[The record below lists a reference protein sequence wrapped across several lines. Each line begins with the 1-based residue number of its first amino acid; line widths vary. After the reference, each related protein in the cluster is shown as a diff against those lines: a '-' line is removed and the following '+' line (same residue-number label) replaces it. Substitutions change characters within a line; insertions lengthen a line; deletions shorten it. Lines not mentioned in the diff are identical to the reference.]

1 MIWYIS
7 KRPEASTTHILY
19 SIVDVFWICTPANH
33 EVEIPWSYGSS
44 MFFFFQIQRLKCLNS
59 KLLRNPRLA
68 LKRVFLGT
76 QWGSWDHEH
85 WMHIKKGIEVFNFC
99 WYLISCDSSQKPSPK
114 WWKCR
119 VWHLDIWWKI
129 VKAALGKCLCTANCS
144 LWGGFRSGRQWNHI
158 KWSRVLRTH
167 VRFAALLIFVE
178 KHYYPTIKIGYIR
191 VDSHCIHRTT
201 VRGARVSE
209 PLWPSL
215 RRRVDIQD
223 Q

>member
-1 MIWYIS
+1 MYTFLNMHTS
-7 KRPEASTTHILY
+7 KPW
-19 SIVDVFWICTPANH
+19 F
-33 EVEIPWSYGSS
+33 VEIPWSYGSS

-114 WWKCR
+114 WKKCR

-129 VKAALGKCLCTANCS
+129 VKAALGKCLCTASCS

-167 VRFAALLIFVE
+167 VSFASICWETLLP
-178 KHYYPTIKIGYIR
+178 HNQ
-191 VDSHCIHRTT
+191 DS
-201 VRGARVSE
+201 VY
-209 PLWPSL
+209 
-215 RRRVDIQD
+215 
-223 Q
+223 